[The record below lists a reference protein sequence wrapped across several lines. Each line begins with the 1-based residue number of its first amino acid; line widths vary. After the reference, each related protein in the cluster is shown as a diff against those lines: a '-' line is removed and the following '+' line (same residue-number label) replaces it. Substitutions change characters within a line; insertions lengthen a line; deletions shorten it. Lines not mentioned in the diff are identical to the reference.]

1 MDEPEIYDQ
10 SKFTP
15 VVRLKFQWTDLL
27 QTQEFFWQR
36 QQGKY
41 QEYFI

>member
-15 VVRLKFQWTDLL
+15 VVMKNMEEFWKKFDD
-27 QTQEFFWQR
+27 
-36 QQGKY
+36 
-41 QEYFI
+41 